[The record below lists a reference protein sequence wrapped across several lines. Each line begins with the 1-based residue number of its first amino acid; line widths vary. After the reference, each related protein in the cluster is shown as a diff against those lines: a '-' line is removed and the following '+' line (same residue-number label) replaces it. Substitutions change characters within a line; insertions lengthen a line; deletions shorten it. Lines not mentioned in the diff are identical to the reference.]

1 MAKPKQS
8 GLGRG
13 LDSLFVEN
21 TASENESGVH
31 TLRLSEIQPRVGQP
45 RRVFDGEALSQLADS
60 ISTHG
65 LIQPIIVRKA
75 PGELYE
81 IIAGERRWRA
91 SKMAGLNEVPVVII
105 EADDQKTAE
114 LSLIENIQRENLN
127 AIEESLAYKALLEE
141 YNLTQETVAS
151 RVGKSRS
158 TVTNSLRLLDL
169 PEGVIKMVSDDLLS
183 AGHARTLLG
192 LKYRSDI
199 EVAAATVVDKGY
211 SVRATEELVRRM
223 NLRAEKGNEQI
234 KKTDSGVDYTAEL
247 EKKVRTLLGRK
258 VKIVEGA
265 RVKKLELEYTDND
278 DLQRLLVQ
286 LCGDEITKD

>member
-1 MAKPKQS
+1 MAKAKS

-13 LDSLFVEN
+13 FDSLFVEN
-21 TASENESGVH
+21 AAEEQESGVQ
-31 TLRLSEIQPRVGQP
+31 TLRLSELQPRADQP
-45 RRVFDGEALSQLADS
+45 RKNFDNEALAQLADS

-65 LIQPIIVRKA
+65 LIQPIIVRKSA
-75 PGELYE
+75 VGLYE

-91 SKMAGLNEVPVVII
+91 SKIAGLTEVPVVII

-169 PEGVIKMVSDDLLS
+169 PDSVIKMVSEDQIS

-223 NLRAEKGNEQI
+223 NLRTEKGNEQL
-234 KKTDSGVDYTAEL
+234 KKADTGIDYTAEL
-247 EKKVRTLLGRK
+247 EKKVRNLLGRK

-265 RVKKLELEYTDND
+265 RVKKLELEYSDND
-278 DLQRLLVQ
+278 DLQKLLVQ
-286 LCGDEITKD
+286 LCGEEITKD

>member
-1 MAKPKQS
+1 MAKQS

-13 LDSLFVEN
+13 LDSIFFDD
-21 TASENESGVH
+21 AGAESAADIH
-31 TLRLSEIQPRVGQP
+31 KLRISQLQPRSGQP
-45 RRVFDGEALSQLADS
+45 RKVFDSEALAELADS
-60 ISTHG
+60 IATHG
-65 LIQPIIVRKA
+65 LIQPIIVRQS
-75 PGELYE
+75 PGDLYE

-91 SKMAGLNEVPVVII
+91 SKMAGLTEVPVAVI

-127 AIEESLAYKALLEE
+127 AVEESLAYKALLEE

-158 TVTNSLRLLDL
+158 AVTNSLRLLDL
-169 PEGVIKMVSDDLLS
+169 PENVLKLVSENQIT
-183 AGHARTLLG
+183 AGHARALLG

-199 EVAAATVVDKGY
+199 EVGAATVIDKGY

-223 NLRAEKGNEQI
+223 NARAEKAADQVN
-234 KKTDSGVDYTAEL
+234 KTDLGVNYTAEL
-247 EKKVRTLLGRK
+247 EKKVRGILGRK

-265 RVKKLELEYTDND
+265 RTKRIELEYSDND
-278 DLQRLLVQ
+278 DLQKLLYL
-286 LCGDEITKD
+286 LCGEELMKD